1 MKTYLCSF
9 LSRLALPWLM
19 PLILLSP
26 ALVLADTITTFAVS
40 GTAQNTSGRTL
51 DSCAFLAI
59 CGFSGTFLVD
69 TTSGMIENGGFHI
82 ILPGLPAFDSVTL
95 STQMGNDWKISAS
108 NSTGDGLSLAFTT
121 APIPGSLVGFTG
133 GSIVGSA
140 SVDLDS
146 NYGSIGGNIAPAP
159 EPSTLLPLAVGLGWL
174 VSAPFLVGGDL
185 LGGWL
190 GVARRFRKKSA
201 IN

>member
-1 MKTYLCSF
+1 MKNYLCSF

-26 ALVLADTITTFAVS
+26 ALVLADTITTFGVS

-51 DSCAFLAI
+51 DSCAFLAT
-59 CGFSGTFLVD
+59 CGFSGMFLVD
-69 TTSGMIENGGFHI
+69 TTIGTIGSSGFAI

-95 STQMGNDWKISAS
+95 STQMGNDWGITVF
-108 NSTGDGLSLAFTT
+108 NSTGDRLSLAFTT
-121 APIPGSLVGFTG
+121 APLPGSLVGFTG
-133 GSIVGSA
+133 GSILGSA
-140 SVDLDS
+140 SLDRDS
-146 NYGSIGGNIAPAP
+146 NYGNISGSITPAP

-185 LGGWL
+185 LWGWL
-190 GVARRFRKKSA
+190 GLARRFRKKPASH
-201 IN
+201 